1 MMVMMIVW
9 LEFDGISVVSWQRNS
24 VSHDL
29 TSWKCLAARFDFIH
43 LSLMPLL
50 SKRRRNFCTKLDETF
65 RGVKT
70 LVVSSHSG
78 ATQLPLLMRRNSART
93 IHATYPAHH
102 HHHDDD
108 GVESTLLMVFMAEM
122 QKAIRIAQMQS

>member
-9 LEFDGISVVSWQRNS
+9 LEFDGISAVSWQRNS

-50 SKRRRNFCTKLDETF
+50 SGRRNFCTKLDETR
-65 RGVKT
+65 RGKNLGGVIAQWRHAVAPLNET
-70 LVVSSHSG
+70 EHSSDH
-78 ATQLPLLMRRNSART
+78 P
-93 IHATYPAHH
+93 TYPA
-102 HHHDDD
+102 HHDDD
-108 GVESTLLMVFMAEM
+108 GVDDILKYIANCMALFFLCLV
-122 QKAIRIAQMQS
+122 S

>member
-9 LEFDGISVVSWQRNS
+9 LEFDGISAVSWQRNS

-50 SKRRRNFCTKLDETF
+50 SGRRNFCTKLDETL
-65 RGVKT
+65 GLVKT

-78 ATQLPLLMRRNSART
+78 ATQLPLLMSRNTART

-102 HHHDDD
+102 DDD
-108 GVESTLLMVFMAEM
+108 GVDDILKYKANCMVLFFLCLV
-122 QKAIRIAQMQS
+122 S